1 MRPSK
6 LMQAIALVMTNPEQ
20 YYPERK
26 DWQDVE
32 QGQVSRDFADF
43 VEAWIPGQTAF
54 TSECEITENS
64 ETYKMKAD
72 DVPFTFKRTDDSYT
86 LIYNGCAEEIQESTF
101 NQFVDSL
108 CAKFS
113 LSHSSV

>member
-1 MRPSK
+1 MRQSK
-6 LMQAIALVMTNPEQ
+6 LALAIGLVMTNPEQ

-26 DWQDVE
+26 EWQDVE

-43 VEAWIPGQTAF
+43 VEAWIPGQTVF

-72 DVPFTFKRTDDSYT
+72 DVPFTFKRIDDSYS
-86 LIYNGCAEEIQESTF
+86 LIYNGCAEEIHESTF

-108 CAKFS
+108 CAEFS

>member
-1 MRPSK
+1 MRQSK
-6 LMQAIALVMTNPEQ
+6 LALAIGLVMTNPEQ

-26 DWQDVE
+26 EWQDVE

-43 VEAWIPGQTAF
+43 VDAWIPGQTAF

-64 ETYKMKAD
+64 ESYKMKAD
-72 DVPFTFKRTDDSYT
+72 DVPFTFKRIDDSYS
-86 LIYNGCAEEIQESTF
+86 LIYNGCAEEIQKSTF

-108 CAKFS
+108 CAEFS